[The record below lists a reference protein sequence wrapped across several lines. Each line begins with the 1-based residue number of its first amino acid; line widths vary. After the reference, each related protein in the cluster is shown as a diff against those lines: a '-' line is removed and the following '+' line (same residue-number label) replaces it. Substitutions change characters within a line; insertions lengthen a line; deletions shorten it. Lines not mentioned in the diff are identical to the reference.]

1 MPAKPSPFY
10 LLMGTLS
17 HLVLRG
23 GFRLK
28 TSGNENLP
36 KEGGFVLASNHL
48 SNLDPWP
55 LGLAV
60 WPRVVRF
67 MAKAEAIETP
77 VLGSFIAAQGAF
89 PVRRGERDSKAFEAA
104 VNYLRDGD
112 PLVMFPEGTRRKPG
126 REIRH
131 HTGAVRVA
139 MEAGVPLI
147 PAAISGTERVGR
159 LGAQTV
165 RYGPPVQLDDLK
177 DLPSREAAHEGTARL
192 MKAIHALEAELAA
205 GLGR

>member
-1 MPAKPSPFY
+1 MASKPTPFY
-10 LLMGTLS
+10 LLMGSLS

-55 LGLAV
+55 LALAV

-67 MAKAEAIETP
+67 MAKAEAIDSP
-77 VLGSFIAAQGAF
+77 LLGPFISAQGAF
-89 PVRRGERDSKAFEAA
+89 PVRRGERDSGALEMA
-104 VNYLRDGD
+104 VRILRNGD

-126 REIRH
+126 RPIKH

-147 PAAISGTERVGR
+147 PAGLAGTDR
-159 LGAQTV
+159 LSRFAAQTV
-165 RYGPPVQLDDLK
+165 RYGPPVPLDDLVG
-177 DLPSREAAHEGTARL
+177 LPPREAAQEGTERL
-192 MKAIHALEAELAA
+192 MKAIHGLEAELAA

>member
-1 MPAKPSPFY
+1 MAAKPTAFY
-10 LLMGTLS
+10 LVMGTLS

-23 GFRLK
+23 GFRLR
-28 TSGNENLP
+28 TSGLENLP

-55 LGLAV
+55 LALAV

-67 MAKAEAIETP
+67 MAKSEAIETP
-77 VLGSFIAAQGAF
+77 VLGRFIAAQGAF
-89 PVRRGERDSKAFEAA
+89 PVRRGERDSGALTAA
-104 VNYLRDGD
+104 LEYLRAGD

-126 REIRH
+126 REIKH
-131 HTGAVRVA
+131 HTGAARVA
-139 MEAGVPLI
+139 LEAGVPLV
-147 PAAISGTERVGR
+147 PAALSGTDRVNR

-165 RYGPPVQLDDLK
+165 RYGAPIPLDDLK
-177 DLPSREAAHEGTARL
+177 ELPSREAAQQATARL
-192 MKAIHALEAELAA
+192 MQAIHALEAELAS